1 MKGYNNPFLAIQY
14 HLYEYPLYTY
24 CSHSED
30 SLNILIIGFREY
42 GQRFLDACLQNGQM
56 RNKKLNVTVISDDKA
71 DKEAYLSERPE
82 LSHFFDFDGS
92 LSGNDDNYGSI
103 SFEICRIERN
113 DQSATIDALQSIMC
127 EQYDLKRPHYVF
139 VALGNDVLNR
149 AAADACRTAVEVFE
163 MSCIISYIC
172 EESVTATE
180 QIPYLYPL
188 FINADIERLPSYSDI
203 ERMAFN
209 THLVWEKNLNVDYGS
224 VRAGFRKEYN
234 HNSCISS
241 VLSLKYKLYSIG
253 IDLETNGFI
262 GAAKKFGE
270 VLSDRSNRGLKNELI
285 WIEHRRWVT
294 EKLCLG
300 WRRIANL
307 EDCAMGITK
316 DEKRKRHVCIV
327 RSRPDQKLATEY
339 RSNDDYEKWDKASN
353 TDLSQLDEL
362 DRMSVELHRIYAQK
376 AKMAKKQNLLYGN
389 NIAAIRT
396 LIEGNRRALVTFQ
409 EWFTCLKDIWNEDMG
424 KVHQYKSLKSAFLNA
439 SDGLPTER
447 RKAVREQIKAFE
459 AVYYPVLASMEY
471 RDWKQDD
478 VALIDNI
485 PFILTYTESAYLA
498 VPFATGDNT
507 AVFGN
512 VAASTVVS
520 PSRILYLYY
529 VEKRQSLNELSESIP
544 YVIEYMRKKNFKA
557 VVEFILLYPDAVAS
571 FVTEEY
577 EKSIV
582 QLGNG
587 RIRQVKRIAIKEI
600 EAVHESLTAYLNH
613 RRAGK
618 TLFAVEKNATT
629 LSYMLQ
635 GSGFYK
641 LFPYYQFDS
650 CSMKF
655 HDISN
660 CEMLGFIKK
669 TPYITVA
676 DMAAFRLSS
685 SESSNH
691 PEFYSDYKDL
701 WKKYQEK
708 SVAWKALCE
717 TLRVYSEKNDVLAS
731 FKRKAPKDKESEPQ
745 KYTYILPFTCNE
757 SVAKILHFLKNQE
770 IIEQG
775 SRVSSYTTDSCE
787 VVIIDRCGYRS
798 EHDKLFSNVYA
809 LMLPDFI
816 SVHLNTKS
824 REANVAFDDLVVN
837 GVLVTGGKASEI
849 NSLMEYFRDRGYVIN
864 LYAVD
869 GKLSFTYSTRRIK
882 ELLTTAGK
890 MLEVYTYHKVK
901 ELGKFDDVVSS
912 FEIDWEET
920 DVKSE
925 FDCILTKG
933 FRTLFV
939 ECKARLDIEQNFY
952 YKIAELKDQFG
963 INATAVLVADTQEK
977 PFYTSAPVNA
987 MQRRRGNMMDVV
999 TIWRPDEINN
1009 IGHTL
1014 LKIINGTYASE
1025 EDK

>member
-1 MKGYNNPFLAIQY
+1 MKGYSNPFLAIQY
-14 HLYEYPLYTY
+14 HLYKYPLYTY
-24 CSHSED
+24 CSHTED

-42 GQRFLDACLQNGQM
+42 GQLFLDACLQIGQI
-56 RNKKLNVTVISDDKA
+56 RNKKLNVTVISDNKA
-71 DKEAYLSERPE
+71 EKEDYLSARPE
-82 LSHFFDFDGS
+82 LSNFFDVDGS
-92 LSGNDDNYGSI
+92 LSGNDDSYGNI
-103 SFEICRIERN
+103 SFKICHIERN
-113 DQSATIDALQSIMC
+113 NQSASVDVLQTIMV

-139 VALGNDVLNR
+139 IALGDNVINMV
-149 AAADACRTAVEVFE
+149 AADVCRTAVEVFE
-163 MSCIISYIC
+163 MKCVISYVC
-172 EESVTATE
+172 ENSVTATE
-180 QIPYLYPL
+180 QIPFLYPL
-188 FINADIERLPSYSDI
+188 IINADFKQLPSYSNI

-209 THLVWEKNLNVDYGS
+209 THLVWEKNLNLNYSS
-224 VRAGFRKEYN
+224 VRAEFRKEYN

-253 IDLETNGFI
+253 IDLDTIGFI
-262 GAAKKFGE
+262 EAAKKFGE
-270 VLSDRSNRGLKNELI
+270 VITDKSNRGLKNELV

-300 WRRIANL
+300 WRRIVNL
-307 EDCAMGITK
+307 EDCATGITK
-316 DEKRKRHVCIV
+316 DVKRKRHVCIV

-339 RSNDDYEKWDKASN
+339 RSNDNYEKWDKASS

-362 DRMSVELHRIYAQK
+362 DRMSVELHRVYVQRAK
-376 AKMAKKQNLLYGN
+376 VAKMQNLLDGN
-389 NIAAIRT
+389 NISAIRA
-396 LIEGNRRALVTFQ
+396 LIEGNRRALVAFQ
-409 EWFTCLKDIWNEDMG
+409 EWFTCLKDIWTGDMR

-459 AVYYPVLASMEY
+459 TVYYPVLASMEY

-485 PFILTYTESAYLA
+485 PFILTYTESAYLV

-512 VAASTVVS
+512 VAAPTVVS

-529 VEKRQSLNELSESIP
+529 IEKKQSLDELSESIP
-544 YVIEYMRKKNFKA
+544 YVIEYMRKKNIKA
-557 VVEFILLYPDAVAS
+557 VVEFILLYPCAAAS

-582 QLGNG
+582 KLGNG
-587 RIRQVKRIAIKEI
+587 RIRQVKRIAINGI
-600 EAVHESLTAYLNH
+600 EEVHERLADYLN
-613 RRAGK
+613 RRRTGK
-618 TLFAVEKNATT
+618 TLFAVEKNTTT

-635 GSGFYK
+635 GAGFYK
-641 LFPYYQFDS
+641 VFPYYQFDS

-655 HDISN
+655 QDISN
-660 CEMLGFIKK
+660 CEMLGFIRK
-669 TPYITVA
+669 TPYITVT
-676 DMAAFRLSS
+676 DMAAFRLST

-701 WKKYQEK
+701 WIRYQEK
-708 SVAWKALCE
+708 SAAWKALCE
-717 TLRVYSEKNDVLAS
+717 ILHNYSEKNDVLVS
-731 FKRKAPKDKESEPQ
+731 YKRKTPKEKNLERQ
-745 KYTYILPFTCNE
+745 KYTYILPFKCNE
-757 SVAKILHFLKNQE
+757 SVAKILHFLKKQE
-770 IIEQG
+770 IIEQE
-775 SRVSSYTTDSCE
+775 SQVRSYTTDSCE

-798 EHDKLFSNVYA
+798 KHDKLFSNVYA
-809 LMLPDFI
+809 LMLTEFI
-816 SVHLNTKS
+816 SAHFNTRS
-824 REANVAFDDLVVN
+824 REANIVFDNLVVN
-837 GVLVTGGKASEI
+837 GVLVSGGKAAEI
-849 NSLMEYFRDRGYVIN
+849 NSLMEYFRDKGYVIN
-864 LYAVD
+864 LHAVD
-869 GKLSFTYSTRRIK
+869 GKMSFTYSTQRIK

-912 FEIDWEET
+912 FEIDWKET

-939 ECKARLDIEQNFY
+939 ECKARSEIEQNFY

-963 INATAVLVADTQEK
+963 INAIAVLVADTQEK
-977 PFYTSAPVNA
+977 PFYTSAPINA

-999 TIWRPDEINN
+999 TIWRPNEINN

-1014 LKIINGTYASE
+1014 LKVINGSYVSE